1 MKTLYSLIRFFN
13 SPFGV
18 FVIGFIAGNVTMFF
32 FKVLWKYLLAALFVG
47 VILFVGFLMFSV

>member
-32 FKVLWKYLLAALFVG
+32 FKVLWKYLLAVLFVG